1 MGRIIANF
9 FISLDGV
16 VESPDQW
23 HFAYFDDEMGA
34 VIGAGM
40 ETSAGFLMGRQLY
53 SEWSEFWPNAEDDL
67 EFKDFINNHPK
78 YVVSDSLGSADWSN
92 TTILRGD
99 EAAQRLKDLKAELDG
114 DLTMS
119 GSATTVRWL
128 LANDLLDELH
138 LLLHPIA
145 VGKGHRLFE
154 DSPTYPLRLTKHH
167 GLGSGVL
174 HLVYEP
180 DRNPPA
186 PAFPHADPTT

>member
-1 MGRIIANF
+1 MGKIVANF

-16 VESPDQW
+16 VEAPDQW
-23 HFAYFDDEMGA
+23 HFGYFNDEMGA
-34 VIGAGM
+34 VLGAGM
-40 ETSAGFLMGRQLY
+40 ETSAAFLMGRQLY
-53 SEWSEFWPNAEDDL
+53 TEWSEFWPTAGDDMD
-67 EFKDFINNHPK
+67 FKEFINNHPK
-78 YVVSDSLGSADWSN
+78 YVVSDSLESADWSN
-92 TTILRGD
+92 TTLLRGD
-99 EAAQRLKDLKAELDG
+99 EAAERLTELKAELDG

-154 DSPTYPLRLTKHH
+154 DSPTTPLRLTRNDR
-167 GLGSGVL
+167 LSTGVL
-174 HLVYEP
+174 HLTYEL

-186 PAFPHADPTT
+186 PAFPHQD